1 MTYAP
6 ETQAHILK
14 ALGPRVD
21 KLKRDQLARLAHYL
35 LAKLELES
43 LQTAARYFDHI
54 ERDAPKVLSNTPRRR
69 P

>member
-35 LAKLELES
+35 LAKLDLES
-43 LQTAARYFDHI
+43 LQTAQRYFDLI
-54 ERDAPKVLSNTPRRR
+54 ERQPRILGANTPRRK